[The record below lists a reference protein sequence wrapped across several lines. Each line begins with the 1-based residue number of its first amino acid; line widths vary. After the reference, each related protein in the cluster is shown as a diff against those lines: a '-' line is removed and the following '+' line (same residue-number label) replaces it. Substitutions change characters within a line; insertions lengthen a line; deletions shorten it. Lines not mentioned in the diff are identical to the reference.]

1 MKTHQRHVEE
11 PTPTMSMK
19 IFGAAN
25 SERRAHRRHDLEGQ
39 QIVVQQCNGP
49 RRSGHALGQLVD
61 ISTGGVR
68 IRTERAGDL
77 RVDQQIR
84 VRLELPT
91 YAGIFPFVDTTG
103 PKIQPKR
110 EWEGWMAVSRVRK
123 INNHLSEVAGRL
135 VDMQEMDK
143 GMLGLYLSTQPLAA

>member
-1 MKTHQRHVEE
+1 MKTQKHHIEAGSH
-11 PTPTMSMK
+11 SMK
-19 IFGAAN
+19 IFGAAS
-25 SERRAHRRHDLEGQ
+25 SERRAHRRHDLEDQ
-39 QIVVQQCNGP
+39 QITVQQCNGP
-49 RRSGHALGQLVD
+49 RRSGQSIGQLVD

-68 IRTERAGDL
+68 IRTQRTDDL

-84 VRLELPT
+84 VRLELPA
-91 YAGIFPFVDTTG
+91 YAGIFPFVDTSG

-123 INNHLSEVAGRL
+123 INSHVSEVAGRL